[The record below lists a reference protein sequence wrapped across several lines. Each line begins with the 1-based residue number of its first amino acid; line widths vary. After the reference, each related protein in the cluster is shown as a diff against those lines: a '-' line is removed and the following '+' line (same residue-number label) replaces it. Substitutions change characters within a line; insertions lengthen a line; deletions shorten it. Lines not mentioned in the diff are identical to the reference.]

1 MAPSQLDSAAADKAP
16 TSTTQENKPPIPT
29 GGGAK
34 KAMELFFTGV
44 NHMEF
49 RQRSSS
55 ASRSTLKTS
64 SRGATPSREV
74 ASGNRNNSV
83 DAEMLSSA
91 LKKIPSLEK
100 NPYRPTPPRS
110 RSISRA
116 ESPLPASELLDESL
130 PDFYKVTLKKTERTG
145 SQTRDILLDGTRANG
160 DAVPLTGG
168 LNESPKFHRSSSSSQ
183 PQNTENEEVPE
194 FRRVVLRRTPSKE
207 QLDDEATLRASS
219 RKTNVVTGSTKANMS
234 RSGSFTSLTS
244 INKTVLSRRS
254 SVSIE
259 DRPEFL
265 DVRLKKAGSRAT
277 SPEGDGAFQEDGS
290 NFASMTRS
298 SSYTTLSAINK
309 ANWSRRSSISSMSEE
324 APAFK
329 SVSLKKTDSKQ
340 GLKSD
345 SPTKATTEA
354 EFANISL
361 KKSKRVQSDQSKFE
375 LESVS
380 LKPIPIGGDEEV
392 ESCSTVELSSME
404 RVAKTRVERATKFE
418 SGDDEYLD
426 IQSSLAKL
434 KSGKTDEEEE
444 QLMEEK
450 RLEREA
456 WEKTEQEEKERL
468 RKEREEKARK
478 EKEER
483 DRAERETRERREK
496 RLREQKEK
504 QALEQKE
511 KEEMEKKLREEME
524 KKREEMERKRK
535 EKEEKAKEEKGQQ
548 ERETKEK
555 EEKEKNERQEREKK
569 VKEEKEKKAREEKE
583 KQEQEENERKV
594 REERV
599 KKETEERAKKEKEE
613 RQQKG
618 KEKKVNAAEEQ
629 ERKEREKQE
638 RKERIRLE
646 IEGRVKHKQE
656 EKEKKEKQ
664 RKERIENRVESEST
678 EEAEEKPG
686 FYRRRRS
693 SEEKKEATGLRRANL
708 KKRMSFTSSFEN
720 INLASQPE
728 HEKVHLSVFTRE
740 MGSNHDLVQISQDD
754 GEGQHEVKL
763 EFQLRKDER
772 EAKEKEE
779 SEEEEMSES
788 EEVVVIKK
796 VERRESRLTGESKP
810 TGALQD
816 EVVSDN
822 VEGELHKLRKAPSV
836 DGLFQTQEVNA
847 AFTFKLPPPEN
858 NPQLKLSFEIP
869 NLA

>member
-1 MAPSQLDSAAADKAP
+1 M
-16 TSTTQENKPPIPT
+16 
-29 GGGAK
+29 G
-34 KAMELFFTGV
+34 
-44 NHMEF
+44 
-49 RQRSSS
+49 
-55 ASRSTLKTS
+55 
-64 SRGATPSREV
+64 
-74 ASGNRNNSV
+74 
-83 DAEMLSSA
+83 
-91 LKKIPSLEK
+91 
-100 NPYRPTPPRS
+100 
-110 RSISRA
+110 
-116 ESPLPASELLDESL
+116 
-130 PDFYKVTLKKTERTG
+130 
-145 SQTRDILLDGTRANG
+145 DILLDGTRANG

-456 WEKTEQEEKERL
+456 WEKTEREEKERL
-468 RKEREEKARK
+468 RKERKGEKRK
-478 EKEER
+478 G
-483 DRAERETRERREK
+483 RERQGRERNPGK
-496 RLREQKEK
+496 
-504 QALEQKE
+504 
-511 KEEMEKKLREEME
+511 
-524 KKREEMERKRK
+524 
-535 EKEEKAKEEKGQQ
+535 
-548 ERETKEK
+548 
-555 EEKEKNERQEREKK
+555 
-569 VKEEKEKKAREEKE
+569 
-583 KQEQEENERKV
+583 
-594 REERV
+594 
-599 KKETEERAKKEKEE
+599 
-613 RQQKG
+613 KG
-618 KEKKVNAAEEQ
+618 KETQGTKRKTGARAEGKGRNGKKA
-629 ERKEREKQE
+629 
-638 RKERIRLE
+638 
-646 IEGRVKHKQE
+646 
-656 EKEKKEKQ
+656 
-664 RKERIENRVESEST
+664 
-678 EEAEEKPG
+678 
-686 FYRRRRS
+686 
-693 SEEKKEATGLRRANL
+693 
-708 KKRMSFTSSFEN
+708 
-720 INLASQPE
+720 
-728 HEKVHLSVFTRE
+728 
-740 MGSNHDLVQISQDD
+740 
-754 GEGQHEVKL
+754 
-763 EFQLRKDER
+763 
-772 EAKEKEE
+772 
-779 SEEEEMSES
+779 
-788 EEVVVIKK
+788 
-796 VERRESRLTGESKP
+796 ERRNGK
-810 TGALQD
+810 
-816 EVVSDN
+816 
-822 VEGELHKLRKAPSV
+822 
-836 DGLFQTQEVNA
+836 
-847 AFTFKLPPPEN
+847 
-858 NPQLKLSFEIP
+858 
-869 NLA
+869 